1 MAATAWDEASV
12 LFWGGMGDLNGLF
25 QVPWNTIQ
33 PEDDCPLFQCSY
45 SVNNSGMFSSAGTLA
60 LLFSL
65 CNYGDLYLYNLE
77 EMSFQHEN
85 LHCGVWKSCSSLA
98 VWSLEN
104 STLTFKWSVKII
116 GCCWSSKLRM
126 WIFYKGHFAS
136 SKKESWAFE
145 NPKLNLAGSA
155 KPVNINEKDY
165 EKNYRGSI
173 ARYAIVAWNES
184 IWKKVS

>member
-1 MAATAWDEASV
+1 MATRARDEASI
-12 LFWGGMGDLNGLF
+12 FFCGRIGDFNGLF
-25 QVPWNTIQ
+25 QVSLNAMQ
-33 PEDDCPLFQCSY
+33 PENGCPLFQWSY
-45 SVNNSGMFSSAGTLA
+45 SVNNSGMLFSARTLA

-145 NPKLNLAGSA
+145 NPKLNLAASA
-155 KPVNINEKDY
+155 NPVNINEKGY

-173 ARYAIVAWNES
+173 ASYAVLPEMRAS
-184 IWKKVS
+184 KK

>member
-1 MAATAWDEASV
+1 MLCSLRMTVLYFSAVIQLTTQVCFLLPEPLPCSFLSV
-12 LFWGGMGDLNGLF
+12 IME
-25 QVPWNTIQ
+25 T
-33 PEDDCPLFQCSY
+33 CY
-45 SVNNSGMFSSAGTLA
+45 
-60 LLFSL
+60 L
-65 CNYGDLYLYNLE
+65 CNLE

-98 VWSLEN
+98 VRSLEN
-104 STLTFKWSVKII
+104 STLTFKWTVKII

-145 NPKLNLAGSA
+145 NPKLNLAAGA
-155 KPVNINEKDY
+155 NPVNINEKGY

-173 ARYAIVAWNES
+173 ARYAMLPGMRAY
-184 IWKKVS
+184 KKKNSLRFSLLILSKSADLTLGWPGKPQ